1 MVCNFKSR
9 SCCGRATVAVTGGG
23 ALVVPDEGLDE
34 ATPFVLLSFELQLDK
49 PSADNAANTTTVST
63 IRAGVQNRF
72 GLAWA
77 GEVLLDESIKV
88 SLLEIQGVVSAT
100 RNVAIRV
107 RSSPIIAYSPGASE
121 ARGRPSMKISSPS
134 SRAST
139 RTEGFTISSEA
150 MAKPLKPFW
159 ATMVTRREPLCGVSQ
174 TRNGG
179 CVPAR

>member
-9 SCCGRATVAVTGGG
+9 TCCGRATGATTGGG
-23 ALVVPDEGLDE
+23 AFAARGGLVVPDAGLDE

-72 GLAWA
+72 AQPWAA
-77 GEVLLDESIKV
+77 GEVLLDESIEV
-88 SLLEIQGVVSAT
+88 SLLEIQGVVVSAT

-121 ARGRPSMKISSPS
+121 AR
-134 SRAST
+134 
-139 RTEGFTISSEA
+139 
-150 MAKPLKPFW
+150 
-159 ATMVTRREPLCGVSQ
+159 
-174 TRNGG
+174 
-179 CVPAR
+179 